1 MKQSPA
7 AAVRHAIS
15 NTLIWLR
22 VTALK
27 RNTCR
32 LRRKTAQSG
41 IRPWRLKLHA
51 DDDRILLTAMFRTLR
66 PTVDRRLEAYASHT
80 ALRVSGFCCLQ
91 VPIGIGGARRK
102 LDVDGRF
109 LQNLDICELDLK

>member
-15 NTLIWLR
+15 KTLIWLR

-27 RNTCR
+27 RNTWR
-32 LRRKTAQSG
+32 RRRKTAQSG
-41 IRPWRLKLHA
+41 TRHWRLKLHA
-51 DDDRILLTAMFRTLR
+51 DDDRIPLTAMFRTFR
-66 PTVDRRLEAYASHT
+66 PKVDSQLEAYASHT
-80 ALRVSGFCCLQ
+80 ALQVSGFCCLQ
-91 VPIGIGGARRK
+91 VPIAKCGARRR

-109 LQNLDICELDLK
+109 FQNLDIREFDFE